1 MAFEQLLGQ
10 LVSVPVSESF
20 AALQFTFVQI
30 NSSGQ
35 LIPPSGAGVICD
47 GVIQDDNP
55 DTVAPVASQVAIS
68 GISKVVSGASVNEGD
83 LVMTDSSGRAVTCT
97 GSNHILGRALQG
109 NGGIAGIIIPVLLF
123 KGGHAS
129 SGV

>member
-1 MAFEQLLGQ
+1 MAFEQSLLT
-10 LVSVPVSESF
+10 VTVPVSESF

-35 LIPPSGAGVICD
+35 LIPPTGAGVLCD

-55 DTVAPVASQVAIS
+55 DTVAPVASEVGIA

-83 LVMTDSSGRAVTCT
+83 LVMTDSSGRAVTVT
-97 GSNHILGRALQG
+97 SSNHILGRALQG
-109 NGGIAGIIIPVLLF
+109 NGGNAGIIIPVLLY

-129 SGV
+129 GGA

>member
-1 MAFEQLLGQ
+1 MAFENAQNT
-10 LVSVPVSESF
+10 VSVPVGQSF
-20 AALQFTFVQI
+20 ASLQFTFVQI

-35 LIPPSGAGVICD
+35 LVAPSGAGVLCD

-55 DTVAPVASQVAIS
+55 NTSSLNEASPIAIS
-68 GISKVVSGASVNEGD
+68 GISKVVSGAAVTEGD
-83 LVMTDSSGRAVTCT
+83 LVMTDSSGRAVTAT
-97 GSNHILGRALQG
+97 SSNHILGRALQG
-109 NGGIAGIIIPVLLF
+109 NGSVAGIIIPVLLF